1 MLRRGMVECATR
13 VNTELLIGSQFVAEC
28 RVSPVLTFASAQRHP
43 RSAKKGA
50 WPCPCPLIHGQQTDA
65 DGTVAVIANFPSAAL
80 ALIHLLLIRTRPYD
94 DLMRAQA
101 SGVNGRT
108 TNRPT
113 QTSARHSI
121 HALPRLFASSFR
133 SSLANLHEFP

>member
-1 MLRRGMVECATR
+1 MPRRGMRDACKYRTAYRQPIRRGMSRFPRFDV
-13 VNTELLIGSQFVAEC
+13 
-28 RVSPVLTFASAQRHP
+28 RVSSEASALRKEGGLAMPAH
-43 RSAKKGA
+43 SWA
-50 WPCPCPLIHGQQTDA
+50 
-65 DGTVAVIANFPSAAL
+65 VAAITNFPSTAP
-80 ALIHLLLIRTRPYD
+80 ALIHLLLLRTRPYD

-121 HALPRLFASSFR
+121 HALPRLFLPFLSCESA
-133 SSLANLHEFP
+133 